1 MMKTLLINAHPDFR
15 NAAHYSV
22 QMEQDF
28 LAQFRAAF
36 PDEQVDVLNLYDTE
50 IPRATT
56 EELLGVWEKQ
66 SAHVSLSAE
75 EQHVYAVNQRLLA
88 QFKSH
93 HRIVIATPL
102 HNFNVTSKLK
112 DYMDNIL
119 VARETFRYTEAGS
132 VGLMTDNYKVM
143 MLQASGSIYTRNDRY
158 TPMEF
163 SRLYLDK
170 MFTEIMG
177 FDAFYMVRV
186 QGTQTQGVDIAQAVK
201 DGHAELTAAFPKF
214 YQQ

>member
-1 MMKTLLINAHPDFR
+1 MKTLLINAHPDFR

-22 QMEQDF
+22 QMEQAF
-28 LAQFRAAF
+28 LAKFRAAF
-36 PDEQVDVLNLYDTE
+36 PDETVDVLNLYDTE

-66 SAHVSLSAE
+66 VAHVSLSPA
-75 EQHVYAVNQRLLA
+75 EQHVQAVNQRLLK
-88 QFKSH
+88 QFKEH
-93 HRIVIATPL
+93 HRIVIASPL
-102 HNFNVTSKLK
+102 HNFNVTSKMK

-119 VARETFRYTEAGS
+119 VARETFRYTENGS

-143 MLQASGSIYTRNDRY
+143 LMQASGSIYTRNDRY

-170 MFTEIMG
+170 MFREIMG

-186 QGTQTQGVDIAQAVK
+186 QGTQTQGVDVAQAVK
-201 DGHAELTAAFPKF
+201 DGQAELDAAFPEF
-214 YQQ
+214 YK